1 MFSIV
6 ACVCEHDGKILSL
19 LRRADKSQGD
29 LWALPAGKI
38 EATESATYAMQRE
51 LLEET
56 RLRVDIEQL
65 QLVKDFTFN
74 QKTKD
79 VYRVHLYYLQLDQ
92 KPVIT
97 IDNNEH
103 QLYQWF
109 RKAELLALPNVIA
122 DMDAL
127 LAVCTD

>member
-6 ACVCEHDGKILSL
+6 ACVCEYDGKILSL
-19 LRRADKSQGD
+19 LRRADKSQGG

-38 EATESATYAMQRE
+38 EAGESATYAMQRE

-79 VYRVHLYYLQLDQ
+79 AYRVHLYYLQLDQ